1 MEKGFASSNSIESSG
16 QSQIDGLC
24 LIAGEMDADASTGIR
39 QFQKQLEDQFVVRS
53 TLRKALVFLLYERRS
68 DEATDCSTGEAPEK
82 SRTRIYRNMQQ
93 YPDAAEV
100 PGILVVRVDSV
111 IYFSN
116 SNSVKK
122 RASSGNSLSFCGRF
136 SVELDVGPL
145 QCQGVSQV
153 QAVLLLLGGCEIP
166 TGVPTV
172 DIPFG
177 QSHRDVDDNPKHA
190 KLSRRLAS
198 LVRFHDKRKER
209 CFDKKIRYTVR
220 KEVAQRMY
228 RKNGQFASLKDNS
241 GSSLCDSAN
250 SCLLGDGT
258 PQPSPQPETVV
269 RRCQHC
275 GVGENS
281 TPAMRR
287 GPAGPRTLC
296 NACGLMWANKG
307 TLRDLNKGGRNVS
320 SDLIELGTPTDPSAA
335 ITGRM
340 GKPSVNPDEEN
351 PPQER
356 RKKEDDDTFGVNTGI
371 CLPSMVF
378 PVIDKEPF
386 HGKATVDHCC
396 CEAPF
401 LQCLN
406 CIPRTES
413 AARHCSSGN
422 EVRIIRALAMPN
434 NRAELGL
441 RKIRRCNEKAGKR
454 KKRRNEARRE
464 GAARCPFLGLQNR
477 IGRARKYGWRNT
489 NVFTKAMGEM
499 LLGQMTGNL
508 PVVLLRPTII
518 TSTYKEPFP
527 GWVEGIRYN
536 NGVAIHL
543 HSYKSI
549 GKSLQC
555 LFTIFAAKNLSE
567 IIEVEEETP
576 LVVATSI
583 LATPDHSK
591 QSKAESSSPKKG
603 HSTIDMEQ
611 DGLEDSQNKTKDYP
625 RPPTANKD
633 QKKRKD

>member
-1 MEKGFASSNSIESSG
+1 MVVGLTWDRMGVWARDILGHEELCEGGLAVDPGCCSCGKMEVVAKRCISDSIGRGGGASGSFHLNKEGTDTIEMPNTIVEPTFIFG
-16 QSQIDGLC
+16 DRDCCCGCVLWLRAELGCVPGLAMC
-24 LIAGEMDADASTGIR
+24 RVWL
-39 QFQKQLEDQFVVRS
+39 
-53 TLRKALVFLLYERRS
+53 S
-68 DEATDCSTGEAPEK
+68 DE
-82 SRTRIYRNMQQ
+82 
-93 YPDAAEV
+93 V
-100 PGILVVRVDSV
+100 
-111 IYFSN
+111 
-116 SNSVKK
+116 
-122 RASSGNSLSFCGRF
+122 
-136 SVELDVGPL
+136 
-145 QCQGVSQV
+145 V

-198 LVRFHDKRKER
+198 LVRFRDKRKE
-209 CFDKKIRYTVR
+209 DALTKKSGTLCGRRLLKDVNIVVLE
-220 KEVAQRMY
+220 KILPLLCAVAQLDQGRY
-228 RKNGQFASLKDNS
+228 
-241 GSSLCDSAN
+241 
-250 SCLLGDGT
+250 
-258 PQPSPQPETVV
+258 
-269 RRCQHC
+269 
-275 GVGENS
+275 
-281 TPAMRR
+281 AMH
-287 GPAGPRTLC
+287 
-296 NACGLMWANKG
+296 G

-320 SDLIELGTPTDPSAA
+320 SDLIEPGTPTDPSAA

-340 GKPSVNPDEEN
+340 GKPSVYPDEEHQTAFYTRFN
-351 PPQER
+351 
-356 RKKEDDDTFGVNTGI
+356 
-371 CLPSMVF
+371 S
-378 PVIDKEPF
+378 
-386 HGKATVDHCC
+386 
-396 CEAPF
+396 EAPF

-413 AARHCSSGN
+413 ATRHCSSGN

-434 NRAELGL
+434 NTAELGL

-477 IGRARKYGWRNT
+477 IGRARKYGWPNT

-555 LFTIFAAKNLSE
+555 LFTIIAAKNLSE
-567 IIEVEEETP
+567 IIEVEEGTP
-576 LVVATSI
+576 LAVATSI

-611 DGLEDSQNKTKDYP
+611 DGLEDSQKKTKDYP

>member
-24 LIAGEMDADASTGIR
+24 LIAGEMDADASTGVLIPRRRIQISHLTGKIGPYVRPICEIR

-93 YPDAAEV
+93 YPDAAKV
-100 PGILVVRVDSV
+100 PGIL
-111 IYFSN
+111 
-116 SNSVKK
+116 
-122 RASSGNSLSFCGRF
+122 
-136 SVELDVGPL
+136 
-145 QCQGVSQV
+145 V
-153 QAVLLLLGGCEIP
+153 QAVLLLLGGCKIP

-190 KLSRRLAS
+190 KLLRRLAS
-198 LVRFHDKRKER
+198 LVMFRDKRKER

-228 RKNGQFASLKDNS
+228 CKNGQFASLKDNS

-258 PQPSPQPETVV
+258 PQPSPQPETIV

-287 GPAGPRTLC
+287 GPVGPRTLC

-320 SDLIELGTPTDPSAA
+320 SDLIEPGTPTDPSAA

-340 GKPSVNPDEEN
+340 GKPSVNPDEEAVSSLTKGSEE
-351 PPQER
+351 QE
-356 RKKEDDDTFGVNTGI
+356 KFF
-371 CLPSMVF
+371 S
-378 PVIDKEPF
+378 
-386 HGKATVDHCC
+386 AS
-396 CEAPF
+396 EAPF

-413 AARHCSSGN
+413 ATRHCSSGN

-477 IGRARKYGWRNT
+477 IGRARKYGWPNT

-555 LFTIFAAKNLSE
+555 LFTIIAAKNLSE
-567 IIEVEEETP
+567 IIEVEEGTP
-576 LVVATSI
+576 LAVATSI